1 MLKVLL
7 GRGGTDIGSEGER
20 RRPSRSQPW
29 ADPSHRRRS
38 TWRPTFL
45 RLQAGRGQRA
55 GAPSTLLARRSGC
68 RGHRSGIARQRR
80 ARAPS
85 RRRVGERRP
94 RIIRHRRGGHLHN
107 GQHDARRKRHRTS
120 SAGQEPS
127 AFGGNKS
134 ALSSVARLCRAV
146 RRAPVA
152 GCFLRLSLE
161 TFGIAEFCLHLGT
174 RAAGG
179 RVPFPQPPT
188 PSDTGGSAALR

>member
-1 MLKVLL
+1 MGGEAVLKVLL

-45 RLQAGRGQRA
+45 RLQAARGQRA

-134 ALSSVARLCRAV
+134 ALSRGYDADYVFVCVCVCLCVYSRVGASCVGRPTCVCAV
-146 RRAPVA
+146 WAPLRRVK
-152 GCFLRLSLE
+152 
-161 TFGIAEFCLHLGT
+161 
-174 RAAGG
+174 
-179 RVPFPQPPT
+179 
-188 PSDTGGSAALR
+188 